1 MFELRGIG
9 GTLLGRATTL
19 GSAHSL
25 GEEIMLKD
33 NRTFISIYNN
43 DRLVERLAN
52 PTKTAHRTEVY
63 SK

>member
-1 MFELRGIG
+1 MFELRGMG

-25 GEEIMLKD
+25 GEEIMTRD
-33 NRTFISIYNN
+33 DRTFIHIYNN
-43 DRLVERLAN
+43 NRLVARLAN
-52 PTKTAHRTEVY
+52 PAKTAHRTEVY